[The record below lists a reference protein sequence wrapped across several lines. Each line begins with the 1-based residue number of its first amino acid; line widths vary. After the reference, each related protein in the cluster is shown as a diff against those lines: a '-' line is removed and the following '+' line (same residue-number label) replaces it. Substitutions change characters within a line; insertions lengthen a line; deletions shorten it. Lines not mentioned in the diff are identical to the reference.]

1 MVHGKSKQFICLVI
15 AELQHGLFHLEPV
28 EIVLHVLRGDA
39 PECSIKPFLEPVV
52 QGIDMLD
59 MEKSPLDVPAKV
71 CPDYNMFNMVVHCIS
86 FVADMAIRTQHR
98 PFGKRSVQAFRDF
111 LLRQPSI
118 ATKRQVE
125 VILPVSCH
133 YDGSLVLGYAFAFCL
148 SASFAGLALQVAAA
162 FVGLLKERF
171 VAFGYSGERTAFIL
185 LQGAQDLVP
194 PVEGRILVDVQ
205 GGGYLVKRLLLGH
218 QVHVCLHKPFL
229 VELLLPR
236 AGIFGES
243 PAAILALE
251 ALRSVVLTETVVAVA
266 STMRTAALFF
276 QQGRQARA
284 FRDCRFALIANTQPP
299 FKRIYAINMPLYNVL
314 LN

>member
-39 PECSIKPFLEPVV
+39 PECSVNPFLKSVV
-52 QGIDMLD
+52 QGIDVLD
-59 MEKSPLDVPAKV
+59 MENSPLDMPAKV
-71 CPDYNMFNMVVHCIS
+71 SPYDHMFNMVVHCIS
-86 FVADMAIRTQHR
+86 FVADMSVRTQYGS
-98 PFGKRSVQAFRDF
+98 FGQRSVQAFRDF
-111 LLRQPSI
+111 RLRQPSI
-118 ATKRQVE
+118 AAKRHVE
-125 VILPVSCH
+125 VILPISCH
-133 YDGSLVLGYAFAFCL
+133 YDGGLVLGYAFAIEL
-148 SASFAGLALQVAAA
+148 SATLAGLALQVAAA
-162 FVGLLKERF
+162 FVGLFKERL

-185 LQGAQDLVP
+185 LQGTQYLVP
-194 PVEGRILVDVQ
+194 PVESCLLVDVQ
-205 GGGYLVKRLLLGH
+205 GGGYLVKGLLFGH
-218 QVHVCLHKPFL
+218 QLHVCLHKPFL

-251 ALRSVVLTETVVAVA
+251 ALRSVVLAETVVAVA